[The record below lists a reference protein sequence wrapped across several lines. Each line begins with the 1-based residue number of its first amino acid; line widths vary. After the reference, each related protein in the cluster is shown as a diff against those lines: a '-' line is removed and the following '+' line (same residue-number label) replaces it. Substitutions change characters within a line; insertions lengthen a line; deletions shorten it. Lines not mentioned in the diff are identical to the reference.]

1 MPWGK
6 AMGGRRR
13 GLLISVVLGLLLLV
27 AVVWMAR
34 PGAILARMGILGAG
48 GIAALVF
55 NGVLGFS
62 CGVEGWRWLLRAQGI
77 RAPFPPVFRIMS
89 GGYAL
94 GYSIPSC
101 YLAGEP
107 VRALWASREFSAP
120 GHKVVAAIVLEKVL
134 LAAGTAVILFW
145 AGAVGLQGELP
156 SALRQGVFSLA
167 GAAAFIAGATLVGAT
182 RRTPW
187 ASRCLTFARRF
198 LPRWAFLERG
208 NKALLE
214 VQTALQKALSDH
226 REAVA
231 KAAGFIALMVCFNA
245 LAPLIFFALA
255 YSRILSAEELAVFL
269 ALGNISSLLF
279 WLTPGGIGVA
289 EGAYVGIFK
298 IMGLPIDGAVTFALA
313 QRIASLPI
321 VALGFF
327 YLSRQGVTEL
337 WRWKH
342 EKAGSNS
349 F

>member
-1 MPWGK
+1 
-6 AMGGRRR
+6 MGGRRK
-13 GLLISVVLGLLLLV
+13 GLLISAVLGLLLLG
-27 AVVWMAR
+27 AVVWVAR
-34 PGAILARMGILGAG
+34 PGDILARMGVLGAG
-48 GIAALVF
+48 GIAALIF
-55 NGVLGFS
+55 NGMLSFS
-62 CGVEGWRWLLRAQGI
+62 CGVEGWRWLLHAQGI
-77 RAPFPPVFRIMS
+77 RAPFPSVFRVMS

-101 YLAGEP
+101 NLAGEP

-134 LAAGTAVILFW
+134 LAAGTAGILFW
-145 AGAVGLQGELP
+145 AGAVGLRGELP

-167 GAAAFIAGATLVGAT
+167 GAAAFIAGATIVGST
-182 RRTPW
+182 RRNPW
-187 ASRCLTFARRF
+187 ALRCLAFARRF

-208 NKALLE
+208 NEALLE
-214 VQTALQKALSDH
+214 VKSALQRALSGH

-231 KAAGFIALMVCFNA
+231 KAAGFVALMFCLNA
-245 LAPLIFFALA
+245 LAPFIFFALG
-255 YSRILSAEELAVFL
+255 YGRILSAEELAVFL
-269 ALGNISSLLF
+269 ALGNLSSLLF

-313 QRIASLPI
+313 QRLAVLPV

-327 YLSRQGVTEL
+327 YLSRQGVIEL
-337 WRWKH
+337 WKWRH
-342 EKAGSNS
+342 GNAGSNC

>member
-1 MPWGK
+1 MPK
-6 AMGGRRR
+6 AEERAGTKRMLFLSLALGV
-13 GLLISVVLGLLLLV
+13 GLIGV
-27 AVVWMAR
+27 VVWMAR
-34 PGAILARMGILGAG
+34 PGAILARMGTLGAG
-48 GIAALVF
+48 GIAALVLNF
-55 NGVLGFS
+55 VISFS
-62 CGVEGWRWLLRAQGI
+62 CGVEGWRWLLRAHGI
-77 RAPFPPVFRIMS
+77 RAPFSSAFRIMS

-107 VRALWASREFSAP
+107 VRALWASWEFSAP

-134 LAAGTAVILFW
+134 LAAGTAAILFW
-145 AGAVGLQGELP
+145 AGAVGLRGGFP
-156 SALRQGVFSLA
+156 STLRQGVFSLA
-167 GAAAFIAGATLVGAT
+167 GAAALIAGATLVGST

-187 ASRCLTFARRF
+187 ALRCLAFAQRF

-208 NKALLE
+208 NEALLE
-214 VQTALQKALSDH
+214 VKSALQKALSGH

-231 KAAGFIALMVCFNA
+231 KAAGFIALMFCLNA

-255 YSRILSAEELAVFL
+255 YGRVLSAEELAVFL
-269 ALGNISSLLF
+269 ALGNLSSLLF

-298 IMGLPIDGAVTFALA
+298 IMDLPIDGAVTFALA